1 MVQLGKTTLESDS
14 IQLQRL
20 ALAVGASRAITIE
33 TKRIVTDERVQL
45 KCRYPPCRHYGRNLM
60 CPPFTPSASQ
70 FKEYLSRYRS
80 AILVEVEDGV
90 PQSIKRTLSS
100 KKRYAE
106 LIKNESFLKRY
117 DRWHVK
123 VWRRLHKVVSEIE
136 REAFRRNYYFSL
148 GLGAENCALCQRCDV
163 ESPCKNPLMARP
175 SMEAVGID
183 VHKTVKNAGLKLKW
197 NPYHTIHLYGLVLI
211 G

>member
-1 MVQLGKTTLESDS
+1 MVQLAKTTLESDS

-20 ALAVGASRAITIE
+20 ALTVGASRAITIE

-70 FKEYLSRYRS
+70 FKGYLSRYRS

-123 VWRRLHKVVSEIE
+123 VWRRLHTVVSEIE

-148 GLGAENCALCQRCDV
+148 GLGAEHCALCQRCDV

-183 VHKTVKNAGLKLKW
+183 VHKTVKNAGLTLRW